1 MHTDLAASK
10 SLPSALMRAEQ
21 SLYVTLCH
29 HFKKWNPSPDEL
41 RERLGFVSRSSIFH
55 LRDLALT
62 RLGKA
67 MSIDR
72 KDVFYQC
79 ARESM
84 GAKYGT
90 AFLFQELR
98 YCPECIKDEFHSPLF
113 QHRAMERCPVHGCR
127 LSSDCRNCGMALPTD
142 VQTLAQSPFCCDA
155 CGLRIPKSQARD
167 APRIADTDLE
177 KFAAW
182 RSAFDMTHT
191 MLSSVD
197 FAVKCCATHPRLR
210 NWHRT
215 QSAVIRRHLVWKA
228 VALGQSRPRDFLF
241 AAVGAERSAPGQSAI
256 RGALEEL
263 QRLVESD
270 WSLGAP
276 PNAVRSQRTRNEMN
290 IATAAF
296 WSTVHA
302 FTSIDQF
309 ARGRLGAMDVH
320 PTYGFLPFGWD
331 EVCDVLS
338 RHEVFGLMARQ
349 VIALSKLKFTA
360 EIDWEVIP
368 EPETFVP
375 AWRRASVGGQMSY
388 EIRPAAT
395 ETSLR
400 RLLRR
405 YGSKKLGAA
414 YYSVTLQCLV
424 PAKDGLGLR

>member
-197 FAVKCCATHPRLR
+197 FAVKCCVTHPRLR

-215 QSAVIRRHLVWKA
+215 QGAVIRRHLVWKA

-241 AAVGAERSAPGQSAI
+241 AAVGAERSAPGQPAMTNP
-256 RGALEEL
+256 
-263 QRLVESD
+263 
-270 WSLGAP
+270 AP
-276 PNAVRSQRTRNEMN
+276 TKLMAK
-290 IATAAF
+290 
-296 WSTVHA
+296 
-302 FTSIDQF
+302 QF
-309 ARGRLGAMDVH
+309 ALLFILRDAPKDLLLQVRGRTSDHLLDYLATRLQVSG
-320 PTYGFLPFGWD
+320 PEFY
-331 EVCDVLS
+331 EVENPHVQNWRGSSAS
-338 RHEVFGLMARQ
+338 REAQRKVPWRSSGRLHWFCEPSYWPRLC
-349 VIALSKLKFTA
+349 IA
-360 EIDWEVIP
+360 
-368 EPETFVP
+368 
-375 AWRRASVGGQMSY
+375 
-388 EIRPAAT
+388 PAA
-395 ETSLR
+395 L
-400 RLLRR
+400 
-405 YGSKKLGAA
+405 
-414 YYSVTLQCLV
+414 
-424 PAKDGLGLR
+424 